1 MEAGLND
8 RYYDFPTNLG
18 FMHPS
23 EPLSSVAMKGLQW
36 LWLRVFLVGDTPA
49 YVPLPFRLADTS
61 ARCPDCRTNHVNPN
75 VLGRT
80 TNRIECG
87 ICAEK
92 TFRNIMFPMVI
103 VTVGFA

>member
-36 LWLRVFLVGDTPA
+36 LWLRVFLVGD
-49 YVPLPFRLADTS
+49 
-61 ARCPDCRTNHVNPN
+61 RT
-75 VLGRT
+75 VLH
-80 TNRIECG
+80 
-87 ICAEK
+87 
-92 TFRNIMFPMVI
+92 MFHSVL
-103 VTVGFA
+103 TC